1 VSSTCLV
8 AVTRHRYL
16 APCELARQRVSTCLY
31 LNRVEIVT
39 DEAVAASHEHFAH
52 QSHIFSGGG
61 VIGHR
66 IGCSQ
71 YRARP
76 QWIGASEHA

>member
-1 VSSTCLV
+1 VPTVFDGYVERSGEVSSTCLV

-52 QSHIFSGGG
+52 QSHISL
-61 VIGHR
+61 V
-66 IGCSQ
+66 
-71 YRARP
+71 AV
-76 QWIGASEHA
+76 